1 VSVGWRRH
9 RVAVMYPNK
18 MSEPDFAAQRREMVE
33 HQLRRRGIRDPL
45 VLDAMLAIPRH
56 KFVPEEFR
64 GQSYEDKPIAI
75 GEGQTISQPF
85 IVAAMIEAM
94 ELKGNEKVLEVGA
107 GSGYAAAILARLAA
121 MVYTVESR
129 PNLATAAYERLA
141 RLGIANVA
149 VHTGDGSAGLK
160 DAAPFD
166 AILVAAAAPLV
177 PRPLTEQ
184 MAEGGRMVI
193 PVGDEQAQELVL
205 MRKSNGEFHSRVL
218 HQCAFVPLIGQY
230 GFSR

>member
-1 VSVGWRRH
+1 
-9 RVAVMYPNK
+9 
-18 MSEPDFAAQRREMVE
+18 MVE
-33 HQLRRRGIRDPL
+33 HQLRRRGIRDAR

-56 KFVPEEFR
+56 EFVPEEFR

-107 GSGYAAAILARLAA
+107 GSGYAAAILAWLAA
-121 MVYTVESR
+121 IVYTVENH
-129 PNLATAAYERLA
+129 PILATAAHERLA
-141 RLGIANVA
+141 RLRIANVA

-160 DAAPFD
+160 EAAPFG
-166 AILVAAAAPLV
+166 AILVAAAAPIV
-177 PRPLTEQ
+177 PQPLIEQ

-205 MRKSNGEFHSRVL
+205 MRKSNGEIHSRVL
-218 HQCAFVPLIGQY
+218 HQCAFVPLVGRY
-230 GFSR
+230 GFSH

>member
-1 VSVGWRRH
+1 MR
-9 RVAVMYPNK
+9 PDK

-33 HQLRRRGIRDPL
+33 HQLRRRGIRDAR
-45 VLDAMLAIPRH
+45 VLDAMLTIPRH
-56 KFVPEEFR
+56 EFVPEKFR

-121 MVYTVESR
+121 IVYTVESH
-129 PNLATAAYERLA
+129 PNLATAAHERLA
-141 RLGIANVA
+141 RLGITNVA

-160 DAAPFD
+160 EAAPFD

-177 PRPLTEQ
+177 PQPLIEQ

-205 MRKSNGEFHSRVL
+205 MRKSNGEIHSRAL

>member
-1 VSVGWRRH
+1 
-9 RVAVMYPNK
+9 
-18 MSEPDFAAQRREMVE
+18 MSEPDFTAQRREMVE
-33 HQLRRRGIRDPL
+33 RQLRKRGIRDAR
-45 VLDAMLAIPRH
+45 VLDAMLAVPRH
-56 KFVPEEFR
+56 EFVPEEFR
-64 GQSYEDKPIAI
+64 GQAYDDKPISI

-107 GSGYAAAILARLAA
+107 GSGYAAAILSRLAA

-129 PNLATAAYERLA
+129 PNLATAAHERLA
-141 RLGIANVA
+141 RLGFADIA

-160 DAAPFD
+160 EAAPFD

-177 PRPLTEQ
+177 PQPLIEQ
-184 MAEGGRMVI
+184 LAEGGRMVI
-193 PVGDEQAQELVL
+193 PIGDEQTQELVL
-205 MRKSNGEFHSRVL
+205 MRKSNGEIHSRTL
-218 HQCAFVPLIGQY
+218 HHCSFVPLIGRY